1 MQGQAVTLSGEEL
14 RMIIAARKEAQ
25 KQVRLEARVGEQ
37 LPPLLA
43 LAAAKA
49 SLHIGEPGWP
59 TEEQMQEEIA
69 RSKARRAG
77 LVSNGN
83 SLSPKK

>member
-1 MQGQAVTLSGEEL
+1 MPLSGEEL
-14 RMIIAARKEAQ
+14 RMIIAARKDKE
-25 KQVRLEARVGEQ
+25 KQVRIEANAGSQ
-37 LPPLLA
+37 PPPLLA

-69 RSKARRAG
+69 RSRARRAG